1 MRRASV
7 RSDHK
12 KIANKPPSD
21 YKKFMSKNVDWDD
34 QRAFLAVMET
44 GSLSAAA
51 RRMGLSQPTVRARIE
66 GLEAALG
73 TA

>member
-1 MRRASV
+1 
-7 RSDHK
+7 
-12 KIANKPPSD
+12 
-21 YKKFMSKNVDWDD
+21 MSKNVDWDD

-73 TA
+73 TALFTRSVHGLVVKRIEELTPLAN

>member
-1 MRRASV
+1 MSNLLSMRRASV

-44 GSLSAAA
+44 GSLSA
-51 RRMGLSQPTVRARIE
+51 
-66 GLEAALG
+66 
-73 TA
+73 